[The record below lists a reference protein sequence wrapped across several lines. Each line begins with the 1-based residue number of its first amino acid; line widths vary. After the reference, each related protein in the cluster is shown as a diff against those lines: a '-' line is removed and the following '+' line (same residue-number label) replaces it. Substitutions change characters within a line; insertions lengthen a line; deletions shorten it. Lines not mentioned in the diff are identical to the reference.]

1 MSISSA
7 EISSRILEAVLASK
21 LAPGARLGEQ
31 QLAML
36 FDCSRTIVREA
47 LTRLAARGIVN
58 VSSRRGWYV
67 IEPSQDE
74 AREAFEARRVIEM
87 GLIRCT
93 TDVSRT
99 AIKQLK
105 NHLAREKG
113 AIKGSDIGL
122 RSFLLGDF
130 HVCLAECLGNS
141 LLADTLRDFTA
152 RTTLIAMLYQSSHDA
167 AQSCNEHVEIVRAL
181 EQGDLVQA
189 EKLMQA
195 HIGNVQSTLKLQ
207 PASGD
212 PLAELRNALAPLTSS
227 LNSDASPGPGPAKNP
242 IANLSSSKSGPMA
255 RGLHP
260 SFRKSTLKAAT
271 QKGRGA
277 ATHPEDNSTYLGAV
291 L

>member
-1 MSISSA
+1 MTSATDISN
-7 EISSRILEAVLASK
+7 RIIEAVMAQK

-47 LTRLAARGIVN
+47 LTQLGARGIVT

-67 IEPSQDE
+67 IEPSLAE

-93 TDVSRT
+93 TSVSKA

-105 NHLAREKG
+105 AHLAKEK
-113 AIKGSDIGL
+113 AAVKGDDVGL

-130 HVCLAECLGNS
+130 HVCLAECLGNN

-167 AQSCNEHVEIVRAL
+167 AHSCAEHVEIVAAL
-181 EQGDLVQA
+181 EQGDWARAEQLMQTHIGHVQA
-189 EKLMQA
+189 A
-195 HIGNVQSTLKLQ
+195 LKLES
-207 PASGD
+207 ASGD
-212 PLAELRNALAPLTSS
+212 PLAELRHALKPLSTAPSAANAIPAQDLHTS
-227 LNSDASPGPGPAKNP
+227 P
-242 IANLSSSKSGPMA
+242 SKKP
-255 RGLHP
+255 P
-260 SFRKSTLKAAT
+260 KD
-271 QKGRGA
+271 
-277 ATHPEDNSTYLGAV
+277 PSTYLGA
-291 L
+291 LL

>member
-1 MSISSA
+1 MA
-7 EISSRILEAVLASK
+7 QK

-47 LTRLAARGIVN
+47 LTRLAARGIVT

-67 IEPSQDE
+67 IQPSQDE

-93 TDVSRT
+93 TNVSKA

-105 NHLAREKG
+105 GHLAREK
-113 AIKGSDIGL
+113 AAVTGSDVGL

-167 AQSCNEHVEIVRAL
+167 AQSCEEHVQIVQAL
-181 EQGDLVQA
+181 EKGDLVDA

-207 PASGD
+207 PATGD
-212 PLAELRNALAPLTSS
+212 PLAELRNALSPMSAATIAPSK
-227 LNSDASPGPGPAKNP
+227 PGLAQ
-242 IANLSSSKSGPMA
+242 
-255 RGLHP
+255 GLHT
-260 SFRKSTLKAAT
+260 SFLKSTGKT
-271 QKGRGA
+271 GTKKGRGTA
-277 ATHPEDNSTYLGAV
+277 AQSNLQPVDNSTYLGA
-291 L
+291 LL

>member
-1 MSISSA
+1 MATAPDISN
-7 EISSRILEAVLASK
+7 RIIEAVMAQK
-21 LAPGARLGEQ
+21 LAPGSRLGEQ
-31 QLAML
+31 QLALL

-47 LTRLAARGIVN
+47 LTRLAVRGIVT

-67 IEPSQDE
+67 IEPSQEE

-93 TDVSRT
+93 TDVSKA

-105 NHLAREKG
+105 SHLTREKA
-113 AIKGSDIGL
+113 AIKGDDVGL

-167 AQSCNEHVEIVRAL
+167 AQSCEEHVLIVQAL
-181 EQGDLVQA
+181 EKGDLAKA

-195 HIGNVQSTLKLQ
+195 HIGSVQAALKLQ
-207 PASGD
+207 AGGGD
-212 PLAELRNALAPLTSS
+212 PLAQLRSALSPLAAQAPADKPASS
-227 LNSDASPGPGPAKNP
+227 PPSRVRKPGRASAKTTDD
-242 IANLSSSKSGPMA
+242 S
-255 RGLHP
+255 
-260 SFRKSTLKAAT
+260 
-271 QKGRGA
+271 
-277 ATHPEDNSTYLGAV
+277 STYLGA
-291 L
+291 LL

>member
-1 MSISSA
+1 MAIAASDISN
-7 EISSRILEAVLASK
+7 RIIEAVMAQK

-47 LTRLAARGIVN
+47 LTRLAARGIVT

-93 TDVSRT
+93 TDVSK
-99 AIKQLK
+99 AAVKQLK
-105 NHLAREKG
+105 SHLAREQ
-113 AIKGSDIGL
+113 AAVKGSDVGL

-167 AQSCNEHVEIVRAL
+167 AQSCNEHVEIVQAL
-181 EQGDLVQA
+181 EQGDLVRA
-189 EKLMQA
+189 EQLMQT
-195 HIGNVQSTLKLQ
+195 HIGSVQSALRLQ
-207 PASGD
+207 PTHGD
-212 PLAELRNALAPLTSS
+212 PLAELRSALSPVSNPLPKQGKSNLAQGLHTSS
-227 LNSDASPGPGPAKNP
+227 P
-242 IANLSSSKSGPMA
+242 
-255 RGLHP
+255 
-260 SFRKSTLKAAT
+260 KSTTKQAIK
-271 QKGRGA
+271 KGRGA
-277 ATHPEDNSTYLGAV
+277 AAQSKVQPEDDSTYLGA
-291 L
+291 LL

>member
-1 MSISSA
+1 MTIAAS
-7 EISSRILEAVLASK
+7 EISNRIIEAVMAQK

-47 LTRLAARGIVN
+47 LMRLAARGIVT

-93 TDVSRT
+93 TEVSK
-99 AIKQLK
+99 AAVKQLK
-105 NHLAREKG
+105 AHLSREK
-113 AIKGSDIGL
+113 AAVKGSDIGL

-167 AQSCNEHVEIVRAL
+167 AQSCNEHVQIVQAL
-181 EQGDLVQA
+181 EKGDLVLA
-189 EKLMQA
+189 EKLMQD
-195 HIGNVQSTLKLQ
+195 HIGNVQATLKLQ
-207 PASGD
+207 PTGGD
-212 PLAELRNALAPLTSS
+212 PLAELRHALSPVSGAFSAPDTKAIAKTAQDLHTSFRRS
-227 LNSDASPGPGPAKNP
+227 TFKTGQGAAKN
-242 IANLSSSKSGPMA
+242 LD
-255 RGLHP
+255 
-260 SFRKSTLKAAT
+260 
-271 QKGRGA
+271 
-277 ATHPEDNSTYLGAV
+277 DNSTYLGA
-291 L
+291 LL